1 MNKCEKIYIELK
13 KRLDEGI
20 YPAGSRFPSEST
32 LADEFAVNKM
42 TMNKVVTMLVN
53 SGFLQRGIRGAGT
66 RVIAPVLRMRG
77 SIAFLSP
84 LTEYAVRILHGVYA
98 ECARSNFAVI
108 VESPSIEDLSDR
120 MQLLRS
126 SNIAGV
132 VSATYGVPLL
142 PENMNLAC
150 VDSAPRPVVP
160 GQNVHFINS
169 CNFQGGEQIM
179 QEILRRGHREILIY
193 SIERFNHRPDAP
205 KTPRV
210 CGFHEAMQKANIP
223 DTEERT
229 FYGAQNSLEDAK
241 HFLRTYLQHYPN
253 TTLIACDSDPAAE
266 LIHTA
271 ALQLNLDCPGSIA
284 LTGFGNVTKLP
295 IGTVNQNP
303 RRQGELAARFLID
316 AALHGTPFTT
326 GHTEVET
333 TLANVEYIPINLPR

>member
-20 YPAGSRFPSEST
+20 YPAGTRFPSEST

-66 RVIAPVLRMRG
+66 LVIAPVLRMRG

-142 PENMNLAC
+142 PENMNLA
-150 VDSAPRPVVP
+150 
-160 GQNVHFINS
+160 
-169 CNFQGGEQIM
+169 
-179 QEILRRGHREILIY
+179 
-193 SIERFNHRPDAP
+193 
-205 KTPRV
+205 
-210 CGFHEAMQKANIP
+210 
-223 DTEERT
+223 
-229 FYGAQNSLEDAK
+229 
-241 HFLRTYLQHYPN
+241 
-253 TTLIACDSDPAAE
+253 
-266 LIHTA
+266 
-271 ALQLNLDCPGSIA
+271 
-284 LTGFGNVTKLP
+284 
-295 IGTVNQNP
+295 
-303 RRQGELAARFLID
+303 
-316 AALHGTPFTT
+316 
-326 GHTEVET
+326 
-333 TLANVEYIPINLPR
+333 